1 MCGIAGFIDSNYSR
15 DSGLE
20 LLENMLASIA
30 HRGPDARG
38 KWNEEH
44 VFLGQNRLSIIDLS
58 EASNQPF
65 LYEDLV
71 ISFNGEIYNYIE
83 IKEELIKKGHHFTTQ
98 GDTEVICAAYKEYGE
113 RCVEQFMGM
122 WAFALW
128 DKTKKK
134 LFCSRDRFG
143 IKPFYYI
150 EKNGGFYFGSEY
162 KPVKF
167 SPLFSNNLN
176 IEQVSRGLQLGWVC
190 YEDETFFTDI
200 KLLPAASNLVFEN
213 GSSKILEY
221 WNIATAKPSI
231 PNSFEERVDTFKSL
245 LYNSTRLHMRSDVE
259 VAVALSGGIDSS
271 ALTAIMC
278 SLFPNQNVS
287 SFSIYFDGK
296 NDVDEREYMY
306 EVVNK
311 YKNIQPAYIKPDAN
325 YIEENLLNIL
335 STSEVPA
342 TSSSFASHYALM
354 QEVKNKNIKVI
365 LDGQG
370 ADEFLLGYTHMLFRL
385 GGNYLSKAKL
395 IEYSHL
401 IGSLNEMGITGKTKT
416 NFVLRTILSSLSNEA
431 GIVKKEFLHAIPN
444 GLKVDLSKTNFSD
457 RYNNLD
463 KSHQSI
469 AYQLFYSSLPTIL
482 HYVDRMT
489 MAHSVES
496 RVPLLDHRIVEFAYE
511 LNDSDYFKN
520 GLTKYILRESVK
532 DLLPPKIYNRKDKKG
547 FVAPGETKW
556 LRGAFKHLLEI
567 DYKQYSFIDEAK
579 VKPIIERYKNGD
591 NANIKLVWRI
601 AMLNQWLKY
610 NRI

>member
-15 DSGLE
+15 DTGLD

-38 KWNEEH
+38 KWNEEN

-83 IKEELIKKGHHFTTQ
+83 IKEELIMKGHRFTTQ

-167 SPLFSNNLN
+167 SPLFSNNIN

-213 GSSKILEY
+213 GKSKIWEY
-221 WNIATAKPSI
+221 WNIETAKPSI

-245 LYNSTRLHMRSDVE
+245 LYNSTKLHMRSDVE

-278 SLFPNQNVS
+278 SLFPKQNVS

-325 YIEENLLNIL
+325 YIEENFLNIL
-335 STSEVPA
+335 ATSEVPA

-354 QEVKNKNIKVI
+354 QEVKNRNIKVI

-385 GGNYLSKAKL
+385 GGNYLSKANFIK
-395 IEYSHL
+395 YSHL
-401 IGSLNEMGITGKTKT
+401 IGSLNEMGITGKAKT

-444 GLKVDLSKTNFSD
+444 GLKVDLSKTNFSN

-496 RVPLLDHRIVEFAYE
+496 RVPLLDHRIVEFAYQ

-556 LRGAFKHLLEI
+556 LRGAFKNLLDI

-579 VKPIIERYKNGD
+579 VKLIIERYKNGD
-591 NANIKLVWRI
+591 NSNIKLVWRI

>member
-1 MCGIAGFIDSNYSR
+1 
-15 DSGLE
+15 
-20 LLENMLASIA
+20 LL
-30 HRGPDARG
+30 
-38 KWNEEH
+38 
-44 VFLGQNRLSIIDLS
+44 
-58 EASNQPF
+58 
-65 LYEDLV
+65 
-71 ISFNGEIYNYIE
+71 
-83 IKEELIKKGHHFTTQ
+83 
-98 GDTEVICAAYKEYGE
+98 
-113 RCVEQFMGM
+113 
-122 WAFALW
+122 
-128 DKTKKK
+128 
-134 LFCSRDRFG
+134 RDRFG

-335 STSEVPA
+335 STSE
-342 TSSSFASHYALM
+342 FQL
-354 QEVKNKNIKVI
+354 
-365 LDGQG
+365 
-370 ADEFLLGYTHMLFRL
+370 
-385 GGNYLSKAKL
+385 
-395 IEYSHL
+395 HL
-401 IGSLNEMGITGKTKT
+401 
-416 NFVLRTILSSLSNEA
+416 
-431 GIVKKEFLHAIPN
+431 
-444 GLKVDLSKTNFSD
+444 
-457 RYNNLD
+457 
-463 KSHQSI
+463 
-469 AYQLFYSSLPTIL
+469 
-482 HYVDRMT
+482 
-489 MAHSVES
+489 
-496 RVPLLDHRIVEFAYE
+496 PLLLRIMH
-511 LNDSDYFKN
+511 SC
-520 GLTKYILRESVK
+520 
-532 DLLPPKIYNRKDKKG
+532 KK
-547 FVAPGETKW
+547 
-556 LRGAFKHLLEI
+556 
-567 DYKQYSFIDEAK
+567 
-579 VKPIIERYKNGD
+579 
-591 NANIKLVWRI
+591 
-601 AMLNQWLKY
+601 
-610 NRI
+610 